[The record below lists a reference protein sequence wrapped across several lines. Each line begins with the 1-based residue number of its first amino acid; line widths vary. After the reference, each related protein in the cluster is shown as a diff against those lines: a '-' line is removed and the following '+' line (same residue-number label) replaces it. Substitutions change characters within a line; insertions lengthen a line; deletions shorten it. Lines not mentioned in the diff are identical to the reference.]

1 MNLSFQRVC
10 LGVRIMHH
18 FIMLERP
25 ISSRPTFLW
34 MDQLDCSLKRDCR
47 INFLWARS
55 VKSFSCPLRG
65 ISLYRKCESEMATS
79 GWQGLQSTETFSHH
93 CKACHSNC
101 NIFTHILPSLYSF
114 LTLLTVLRVLLT
126 FRVSYVS
133 GVLANIMTESSPL
146 LLEMWQ
152 KLRTQ
157 ISKIQRDCIMVC
169 IILLANHYTKWF
181 WKT

>member
-1 MNLSFQRVC
+1 MVIAHWRGTVGLIFFQLEVWNHLAAPWGAFHCIESVRAKWLHQGGKACNLLKPSLTTAKHATATVTF
-10 LGVRIMHH
+10 
-18 FIMLERP
+18 P
-25 ISSRPTFLW
+25 PTF
-34 MDQLDCSLKRDCR
+34 
-47 INFLWARS
+47 
-55 VKSFSCPLRG
+55 
-65 ISLYRKCESEMATS
+65 
-79 GWQGLQSTETFSHH
+79 
-93 CKACHSNC
+93 
-101 NIFTHILPSLYSF
+101 LPSLYSF

-169 IILLANHYTKWF
+169 IRLVANHYTKWF

>member
-1 MNLSFQRVC
+1 MNLSFQRLC
-10 LGVRIMHH
+10 LGVRIMQH

-34 MDQLDCSLKRDCR
+34 MDQLDCPLKRDCR

-65 ISLYRKCESEMATS
+65 ISLYWKREGEKATS
-79 GWQGLQSTETFSHH
+79 GWRGLQSTESFSHH
-93 CKACHSNC
+93 CKACHSNW
-101 NIFTHILPSLYSF
+101 NIFAHIPSLYSF
-114 LTLLTVLRVLLT
+114 LTLLTVLWVLLT

-133 GVLANIMTESSPL
+133 GVLANIMAESSPL

-157 ISKIQRDCIMVC
+157 MSKIQRDSIMVC
-169 IILLANHYTKWF
+169 IRFVANHYTKWF